1 MTKGLEMLH
10 SIEAMAGRATVQEL
24 RRMIQ
29 AVEGLPPSLDAE
41 GQAFA
46 EALVL
51 KLEHLLGDQLAQRVC
66 CGSSE
71 GRSQAGRNRRGRH
84 ADAGQPW
91 PPEAH
96 TMNTIMK
103 ACP

>member
-71 GRSQAGRNRRGRH
+71 GRSRGRH
-84 ADAGQPW
+84 ADAGQPR